1 MKMFTKKV
9 LLLLFLFICQ
19 KNKAQN
25 NLISLV
31 ILGIAQDGGSP
42 QIGCDKSCCKS
53 LWKNNH
59 FENVTSIGLVDNI
72 ENRFFL
78 IDASPDIPKQYWML
92 KSLTSRPSL
101 GGILLTHAHT
111 GHYSGLL
118 YLGKESLGARNVN
131 VYSMPK
137 MTLFLK
143 NNGPWSQLV
152 QEKNIKINM
161 LKNDS
166 IQSLGENLSIKPIL
180 VPHRDEFSETVGYLI
195 KGRFKSALFLPDIDK
210 WEKWDKKIEDFIRNV
225 DYAFIDGT
233 FYDGNE
239 IPHRNMNE
247 IPHPFVVETLERFK
261 ILKKKDKKK
270 VYFIHL
276 NHTNP
281 LLKQSNK
288 ITKEIIKR
296 GYNIARTGMKF
307 DL

>member
-1 MKMFTKKV
+1 MFAKKV
-9 LLLLFLFICQ
+9 LLIFFLFTWHKIQ
-19 KNKAQN
+19 SQN
-25 NLISLV
+25 NSSSLI

-42 QIGCDKSCCKS
+42 QIGCDKSCCKI
-53 LWKNNH
+53 LWEKKI
-59 FENVTSIGLVDNI
+59 FESVTSIGLIDNV

-78 IDASPDIPKQYWML
+78 IDASPDITKQYQML
-92 KSLTSRPSL
+92 KSLALNASL
-101 GGILLTHAHT
+101 GGIALTHAHI

-118 YLGKESLGARNVN
+118 FFGKESLGARKIN

-137 MTLFLK
+137 MSFFLK
-143 NNGPWSQLV
+143 NNGPWSQLI
-152 QEKNIKINM
+152 QDKNIIINQ
-161 LKNDS
+161 LKNNT
-166 IQSLGENLSIKPIL
+166 IQTLSKYISIKPII

-195 KGRFKSALFLPDIDK
+195 KGDLKSALFLPDIDK
-210 WEKWDKKIEDFIRNV
+210 WEKWDKKIEDFIKNV

-233 FYDGNE
+233 FYTGKE
-239 IPHRNMNE
+239 IPQRNMNE
-247 IPHPFVVETLERFK
+247 IPHPFVIETLERLK
-261 ILKKKDKKK
+261 NLKKKHKKK

-281 LLKQSNK
+281 LLKPNNE

>member
-1 MKMFTKKV
+1 MFAKKA
-9 LLLLFLFICQ
+9 LLIFFLFTSYKIQ
-19 KNKAQN
+19 SQN
-25 NLISLV
+25 NLSSLI

-42 QIGCDKSCCKS
+42 QIGCDKSCCKI
-53 LWKNNH
+53 LWEKKI
-59 FENVTSIGLVDNI
+59 FESVTSVGLIDNI

-78 IDASPDIPKQYWML
+78 IDASPDITKQYQMI
-92 KSLTSRPSL
+92 KSLASRASL
-101 GGILLTHAHT
+101 GGIALTHAHI

-118 YLGKESLGARNVN
+118 FFGKESLGARKIN

-137 MTLFLK
+137 MSFFLK
-143 NNGPWSQLV
+143 NNGPWSQLI
-152 QEKNIKINM
+152 QEKNIIINE

-166 IQSLGENLSIKPIL
+166 IQTLSKYISIKPIL

-195 KGRFKSALFLPDIDK
+195 KGDAKSALFLPDIDK
-210 WEKWDKKIEDFIRNV
+210 WEKWDKKIEDLVRNV

-233 FYDGNE
+233 FYNDKE

-247 IPHPFVVETLERFK
+247 IPHPFVVETLERLK
-261 ILKKKDKKK
+261 NLKKKHKKK

-281 LLKQSNK
+281 LLKPNNI

>member
-1 MKMFTKKV
+1 MFAKKV
-9 LLLLFLFICQ
+9 LFIFFLFTWHKIQ
-19 KNKAQN
+19 SQN
-25 NLISLV
+25 SSSTLV

-42 QIGCDKSCCKS
+42 QIGCDKSCCKI
-53 LWKNNH
+53 LWEKKI
-59 FENVTSIGLVDNI
+59 FESVTSVGLIDNV

-78 IDASPDIPKQYWML
+78 IDASPDITKQYQML
-92 KSLTSRPSL
+92 KSLSLNGSL
-101 GGILLTHAHT
+101 GGIVLTHAHI

-118 YLGKESLGARNVN
+118 FFGKESLGARKIN

-137 MTLFLK
+137 MSFFLK
-143 NNGPWSQLV
+143 NNGPWSQLI
-152 QEKNIKINM
+152 QEKNIIINQ
-161 LKNDS
+161 LKNNS
-166 IQSLGENLSIKPIL
+166 IQTLSKYISIKPIL

-195 KGRFKSALFLPDIDK
+195 KGDLKSALFLPDIDK
-210 WEKWDKKIEDFIRNV
+210 WEKWDKKIEDFIKNV

-233 FYDGNE
+233 FYNGKE
-239 IPHRNMNE
+239 IPQRNMNE
-247 IPHPFVVETLERFK
+247 IPHPFVIETLERLK
-261 ILKKKDKKK
+261 NLKKKHKKK

-281 LLKQSNK
+281 LLKPNSE

>member
-1 MKMFTKKV
+1 MFAKKA
-9 LLLLFLFICQ
+9 LLIFFLFTSYKIQ
-19 KNKAQN
+19 SQN
-25 NLISLV
+25 NLSSLI

-42 QIGCDKSCCKS
+42 QIGCDKSCCKI
-53 LWKNNH
+53 LWEKKI
-59 FENVTSIGLVDNI
+59 FESVTSVGLIDNI

-78 IDASPDIPKQYWML
+78 IDASPDITKQYQMI
-92 KSLTSRPSL
+92 KSLASRASL
-101 GGILLTHAHT
+101 GGIALTHAHI

-118 YLGKESLGARNVN
+118 FFGKESLGARKIN

-137 MTLFLK
+137 MSFFLE
-143 NNGPWSQLV
+143 NNGPWSQLI
-152 QEKNIKINM
+152 QEKNIIINE

-166 IQSLGENLSIKPIL
+166 IQNLSKYISIKPIL

-195 KGRFKSALFLPDIDK
+195 KGEVKSALFLPDIDK
-210 WEKWDKKIEDFIRNV
+210 WEKWNKKIEDFIKNV

-233 FYDGNE
+233 FYNDKELPN
-239 IPHRNMNE
+239 RNMNE
-247 IPHPFVVETLERFK
+247 IPHPFVVETLDKFK
-261 ILKKKDKKK
+261 NLKKRDKKK

-281 LLKQSNK
+281 LLKPNNK
-288 ITKEIIKR
+288 ITKQIIKK

>member
-1 MKMFTKKV
+1 MFAKKA
-9 LLLLFLFICQ
+9 LLIFFLFTCYRIQ
-19 KNKAQN
+19 SQN
-25 NLISLV
+25 NISSLV

-42 QIGCDKSCCKS
+42 QIGCDKSCCKT
-53 LWKNNH
+53 LWEKNL
-59 FENVTSIGLVDNI
+59 FESVTSVGLIDNI

-78 IDASPDIPKQYWML
+78 IDASPDITKQYQMI
-92 KSLTSRPSL
+92 KSFASRASL
-101 GGILLTHAHT
+101 GGIALTHAHI

-118 YLGKESLGARNVN
+118 FFGKESLGARKIN

-137 MTLFLK
+137 MSFFLE
-143 NNGPWSQLV
+143 NNGPWSQLIK
-152 QEKNIKINM
+152 EKNIIINE

-166 IQSLGENLSIKPIL
+166 IQTLSKYISIKPIL

-195 KGRFKSALFLPDIDK
+195 KGDAKSALFLPDIDK
-210 WEKWDKKIEDFIRNV
+210 WEKWDKKIEDLVRNV

-233 FYDGNE
+233 FYNDKE

-247 IPHPFVVETLERFK
+247 IPHPFVVETLERLK
-261 ILKKKDKKK
+261 NLKKKHKKK

-281 LLKQSNK
+281 LLKPNNI

>member
-1 MKMFTKKV
+1 MFAKKV
-9 LLLLFLFICQ
+9 LFIFFLFTWHKIQ
-19 KNKAQN
+19 SQN
-25 NLISLV
+25 SSSTLV

-42 QIGCDKSCCKS
+42 QIGCDKSCCKI
-53 LWKNNH
+53 LWEKKI
-59 FENVTSIGLVDNI
+59 FESVTSVGLIDNV

-78 IDASPDIPKQYWML
+78 IDASPDITKQYQML
-92 KSLTSRPSL
+92 KSLSLNGSL
-101 GGILLTHAHT
+101 GGIVLTHAHI

-118 YLGKESLGARNVN
+118 FFGKESLGARKIN

-137 MTLFLK
+137 MSFFLK
-143 NNGPWSQLV
+143 NNGPWSQLI
-152 QEKNIKINM
+152 QDKNIIINQ
-161 LKNDS
+161 LKNNT
-166 IQSLGENLSIKPIL
+166 IQTLSKYISIKPII

-195 KGRFKSALFLPDIDK
+195 KGDLKSALFLPDIDK
-210 WEKWDKKIEDFIRNV
+210 WEKWDKKIEDFIKNV

-233 FYDGNE
+233 FYNGKE

-247 IPHPFVVETLERFK
+247 IPHPFVIETLERLK
-261 ILKKKDKKK
+261 NLKKKHKKK

-281 LLKQSNK
+281 LLKPNNE

>member
-1 MKMFTKKV
+1 MFSKKV
-9 LLLLFLFICQ
+9 LLIFFLFACYKIQ
-19 KNKAQN
+19 AQN
-25 NLISLV
+25 DSSSLV

-42 QIGCDKSCCKS
+42 QIGCDKSCCKT
-53 LWKNNH
+53 LW
-59 FENVTSIGLVDNI
+59 ENKISEKVTSIALIDNI
-72 ENRFFL
+72 ENRFFF
-78 IDASPDIPKQYWML
+78 IDASPDITKQYQML
-92 KSLTSRPSL
+92 KSFSLNGSL
-101 GGILLTHAHT
+101 GGIVLTHAHI

-118 YLGKESLGARNVN
+118 FFGKESLGARKIN

-137 MTLFLK
+137 MSFFLK
-143 NNGPWSQLV
+143 NNGPWSQLI
-152 QEKNIKINM
+152 QDKNIIINQ
-161 LKNDS
+161 LKNNT
-166 IQSLGENLSIKPIL
+166 IQTLSKYISIKPII

-195 KGRFKSALFLPDIDK
+195 KGDLKSALFLPDIDK
-210 WEKWDKKIEDFIRNV
+210 WEKWDKKIEDFIKNV

-233 FYDGNE
+233 FYNGKE

-247 IPHPFVVETLERFK
+247 IPHPFVIETLERLK
-261 ILKKKDKKK
+261 NLKKKHKKK

-281 LLKQSNK
+281 LLKPNNE

>member
-1 MKMFTKKV
+1 MFAKKV
-9 LLLLFLFICQ
+9 LFIFFLFTWHKIQ
-19 KNKAQN
+19 SQN
-25 NLISLV
+25 NSSSLV

-42 QIGCDKSCCKS
+42 QIGCDKSCCKI
-53 LWKNNH
+53 LWEKKI
-59 FENVTSIGLVDNI
+59 FESVTSVGLIDNV

-78 IDASPDIPKQYWML
+78 IDASPDITKQYQML
-92 KSLTSRPSL
+92 KSLSLNGSL
-101 GGILLTHAHT
+101 GGIVLTHAHI

-118 YLGKESLGARNVN
+118 FFGKESLGARKIN

-137 MTLFLK
+137 MSFFLK
-143 NNGPWSQLV
+143 NNGPWSQLI
-152 QEKNIKINM
+152 QDKNIIINQ
-161 LKNDS
+161 LKNNT
-166 IQSLGENLSIKPIL
+166 IQTLSKYISIKPII

-195 KGRFKSALFLPDIDK
+195 KGVLKSALFLPDIDK
-210 WEKWDKKIEDFIRNV
+210 WEKWDKKIEDFIKNV

-233 FYDGNE
+233 FYNGKE
-239 IPHRNMNE
+239 IPHRNINE
-247 IPHPFVVETLERFK
+247 IPHPFVIETLERLK
-261 ILKKKDKKK
+261 NLKKKHKKK

-281 LLKQSNK
+281 MLKPNNE

>member
-1 MKMFTKKV
+1 MFAKKV
-9 LLLLFLFICQ
+9 LFIFFLFTWHKIQ
-19 KNKAQN
+19 SQN
-25 NLISLV
+25 SSSTLV

-42 QIGCDKSCCKS
+42 QIGCDKSCCKI
-53 LWKNNH
+53 LWEKKI
-59 FENVTSIGLVDNI
+59 FESVTSVGLIDNV

-78 IDASPDIPKQYWML
+78 IDASPDITKQYQML
-92 KSLTSRPSL
+92 KSLSLNGSL
-101 GGILLTHAHT
+101 GGIALTHAHI

-118 YLGKESLGARNVN
+118 FFGKESLGARKIN

-137 MTLFLK
+137 MSFFLK
-143 NNGPWSQLV
+143 NNGPWSQLI
-152 QEKNIKINM
+152 QDKNIIINQ
-161 LKNDS
+161 LKNNT
-166 IQSLGENLSIKPIL
+166 IQTLNKYISIKPII

-195 KGRFKSALFLPDIDK
+195 KGDLKSALFLPDIDK
-210 WEKWDKKIEDFIRNV
+210 WEKWDKKIEDFIKNV

-233 FYDGNE
+233 FYNGKE

-247 IPHPFVVETLERFK
+247 IPHPFVIETLERLK
-261 ILKKKDKKK
+261 NLKKKHKKK

-281 LLKQSNK
+281 LLKPNNE

>member
-1 MKMFTKKV
+1 
-9 LLLLFLFICQ
+9 
-19 KNKAQN
+19 
-25 NLISLV
+25 
-31 ILGIAQDGGSP
+31 
-42 QIGCDKSCCKS
+42 
-53 LWKNNH
+53 
-59 FENVTSIGLVDNI
+59 
-72 ENRFFL
+72 
-78 IDASPDIPKQYWML
+78 ML
-92 KSLTSRPSL
+92 KSLTSKPSL

-118 YLGKESLGARNVN
+118 YLGKESLGAKNID

-137 MTLFLK
+137 MTFFLK
-143 NNGPWSQLV
+143 NNGPWSQLIN
-152 QEKNIKINM
+152 EKNIKINR

-180 VPHRDEFSETVGYLI
+180 VPHRDEFSETVGFLI
-195 KGRFKSALFLPDIDK
+195 KGRLKSALFLPDIDK

-233 FYDGNE
+233 FYDGDE
-239 IPHRNMNE
+239 IPHRNINE
-247 IPHPFVVETLERFK
+247 IPHPFVVETIERFK
-261 ILKKKDKKK
+261 NLNKKDKKK

-281 LLKQSNK
+281 LLKISHK

>member
-1 MKMFTKKV
+1 MFAKKV
-9 LLLLFLFICQ
+9 LFIFFLFTWHKIQ
-19 KNKAQN
+19 SQN
-25 NLISLV
+25 SSSTLV

-42 QIGCDKSCCKS
+42 QIGCDKSCCKI
-53 LWKNNH
+53 LWEKKI
-59 FENVTSIGLVDNI
+59 FESVTSVGLIDNV

-78 IDASPDIPKQYWML
+78 IDTSPDITKQYQML
-92 KSLTSRPSL
+92 KSLSLNGSL
-101 GGILLTHAHT
+101 GGIVLTHAHI

-118 YLGKESLGARNVN
+118 FFGKESLGARKIN

-137 MTLFLK
+137 MSFFLK
-143 NNGPWSQLV
+143 NNGPWSQLI
-152 QEKNIKINM
+152 QDKNIIINQ
-161 LKNDS
+161 LKNNT
-166 IQSLGENLSIKPIL
+166 IQTLNKYISIKPII

-195 KGRFKSALFLPDIDK
+195 KGDLKSALFLPDIDK
-210 WEKWDKKIEDFIRNV
+210 WEKWDKKIEDFIKNV

-233 FYDGNE
+233 FYNGKE

-247 IPHPFVVETLERFK
+247 IPHPFVIETLERLK
-261 ILKKKDKKK
+261 NLKKKHKKK

-281 LLKQSNK
+281 LLKPNNE

>member
-1 MKMFTKKV
+1 MFAKKV
-9 LLLLFLFICQ
+9 LFIFFLFTWHKIQ
-19 KNKAQN
+19 SQN
-25 NLISLV
+25 SSSTLV

-42 QIGCDKSCCKS
+42 QIGCDKSCCKI
-53 LWKNNH
+53 LWEKKI
-59 FENVTSIGLVDNI
+59 FESVTSVGLIDNV

-78 IDASPDIPKQYWML
+78 IDTSPDITKQYQML
-92 KSLTSRPSL
+92 KSLSLNGSL
-101 GGILLTHAHT
+101 GGIALTHAHI

-118 YLGKESLGARNVN
+118 FFGKESLGARKIN

-137 MTLFLK
+137 MSFFLK
-143 NNGPWSQLV
+143 NNGPWSQLI
-152 QEKNIKINM
+152 QDKNIIINQ
-161 LKNDS
+161 LKNNT
-166 IQSLGENLSIKPIL
+166 IQTLSKYISIKPII

-195 KGRFKSALFLPDIDK
+195 KGDLKSALFLPDIDK
-210 WEKWDKKIEDFIRNV
+210 WEKWDKKIEDFIKNV

-233 FYDGNE
+233 FYNGKE

-247 IPHPFVVETLERFK
+247 IPHPFVIETLERLK
-261 ILKKKDKKK
+261 NLKKKHKKK

-281 LLKQSNK
+281 LLKPNNE

>member
-1 MKMFTKKV
+1 MFAKKV
-9 LLLLFLFICQ
+9 LLIFLLFICYKIQ
-19 KNKAQN
+19 AQN
-25 NLISLV
+25 NSSSLV

-42 QIGCDKSCCKS
+42 QIGCDKSCCKT
-53 LWKNNH
+53 LWDKNL
-59 FENVTSIGLVDNI
+59 FESVTSVGLIDNI

-78 IDASPDIPKQYWML
+78 IDASPDITKQYQML
-92 KSLTSRPSL
+92 NSLASNGTL
-101 GGILLTHAHT
+101 GGIALTHAHI

-118 YLGKESLGARNVN
+118 FLGKESLGAKKIN

-137 MTLFLK
+137 MSFFLK
-143 NNGPWSQLV
+143 NNGPWSQLI
-152 QEKNIKINM
+152 QEKNIIINE

-166 IQSLGENLSIKPIL
+166 IQNLSKYISIKPIL

-195 KGRFKSALFLPDIDK
+195 KGEVKSALFLPDIDK
-210 WEKWDKKIEDFIRNV
+210 WEKWNKKIEDFIRNV

-233 FYDGNE
+233 FYNGKE

-261 ILKKKDKKK
+261 NLKKKDKKK

-281 LLKQSNK
+281 LLKPNNK

-307 DL
+307 NL

>member
-9 LLLLFLFICQ
+9 LLLLFLFLCQ
-19 KNKAQN
+19 KNQAQN

-42 QIGCDKSCCKS
+42 QIGCDKSCCRA

-78 IDASPDIPKQYWML
+78 IDASPDIPKQYRML

-152 QEKNIKINM
+152 NEKNIVLNNFKCF
-161 LKNDS
+161 S
-166 IQSLGENLSIKPIL
+166 YSRLSC
-180 VPHRDEFSETVGYLI
+180 ST
-195 KGRFKSALFLPDIDK
+195 
-210 WEKWDKKIEDFIRNV
+210 
-225 DYAFIDGT
+225 
-233 FYDGNE
+233 
-239 IPHRNMNE
+239 
-247 IPHPFVVETLERFK
+247 
-261 ILKKKDKKK
+261 
-270 VYFIHL
+270 
-276 NHTNP
+276 
-281 LLKQSNK
+281 SN
-288 ITKEIIKR
+288 I
-296 GYNIARTGMKF
+296 
-307 DL
+307 

>member
-1 MKMFTKKV
+1 MFAKKV
-9 LLLLFLFICQ
+9 LFIFFLFTCHKIQ
-19 KNKAQN
+19 SQN
-25 NLISLV
+25 SSSTLV

-42 QIGCDKSCCKS
+42 QIGCDKSCCKI
-53 LWKNNH
+53 LWEKKI
-59 FENVTSIGLVDNI
+59 FESVTSVGLIDNV

-78 IDASPDIPKQYWML
+78 IDASPDITKQYQML
-92 KSLTSRPSL
+92 KSLSLNGSL
-101 GGILLTHAHT
+101 GGIVLTHAHI

-118 YLGKESLGARNVN
+118 FFGKESLGARKIN

-137 MTLFLK
+137 MSFFLK
-143 NNGPWSQLV
+143 NNGPWSQLI
-152 QEKNIKINM
+152 QDKNIIINQ
-161 LKNDS
+161 LKNNT
-166 IQSLGENLSIKPIL
+166 IQTLSKYISIKPII

-195 KGRFKSALFLPDIDK
+195 KGDLKSALFLPDIDK
-210 WEKWDKKIEDFIRNV
+210 WEKWDKKIEDFIKNV

-233 FYDGNE
+233 FYNGKE

-247 IPHPFVVETLERFK
+247 IPHPFVIETLERLK
-261 ILKKKDKKK
+261 NLKKKHKKK

-281 LLKQSNK
+281 LLKPNNE

>member
-1 MKMFTKKV
+1 MFAKKV
-9 LLLLFLFICQ
+9 LFIFFLFTWHKIQ
-19 KNKAQN
+19 SQN
-25 NLISLV
+25 NSSSLV

-42 QIGCDKSCCKS
+42 QIGCDKSCCKI
-53 LWKNNH
+53 LWEKKI
-59 FENVTSIGLVDNI
+59 FESVTSVGLIDNV

-78 IDASPDIPKQYWML
+78 IDASPDITKQYQML
-92 KSLTSRPSL
+92 KSLSLNGSL
-101 GGILLTHAHT
+101 GGIVLTHAHI

-118 YLGKESLGARNVN
+118 FFGKESLGARKIN

-137 MTLFLK
+137 MSFFLK
-143 NNGPWSQLV
+143 NNGPWSQLI
-152 QEKNIKINM
+152 QDKNIIINQ
-161 LKNDS
+161 LKNNT
-166 IQSLGENLSIKPIL
+166 IQTLSKYISIKPII

-195 KGRFKSALFLPDIDK
+195 KGDLKSALFLPDIDK
-210 WEKWDKKIEDFIRNV
+210 WEKWDKKIEDFIKNV

-233 FYDGNE
+233 FYNGKE
-239 IPHRNMNE
+239 IPHRNINE
-247 IPHPFVVETLERFK
+247 IPHPFVIETLERLK
-261 ILKKKDKKK
+261 NLKKKHKKK

-281 LLKQSNK
+281 MLKPNNE

>member
-1 MKMFTKKV
+1 MFAKKV
-9 LLLLFLFICQ
+9 LLIFFLFTWHKIQ
-19 KNKAQN
+19 SQN
-25 NLISLV
+25 NSSSLI

-42 QIGCDKSCCKS
+42 QIGCDKSCCKI
-53 LWKNNH
+53 LWEKKI
-59 FENVTSIGLVDNI
+59 FESVTSIGLIDNV

-78 IDASPDIPKQYWML
+78 IDASPDITKQYQML
-92 KSLTSRPSL
+92 KSLALNASL
-101 GGILLTHAHT
+101 GGIALTHAHI

-118 YLGKESLGARNVN
+118 FFGKESLGARKIN

-137 MTLFLK
+137 MSFFLK
-143 NNGPWSQLV
+143 NNGPWSQLI
-152 QEKNIKINM
+152 QDKNIIINQ
-161 LKNDS
+161 LKNNT
-166 IQSLGENLSIKPIL
+166 IQTLSKYISIKPII

-195 KGRFKSALFLPDIDK
+195 KGDLKSALFLPDIDK
-210 WEKWDKKIEDFIRNV
+210 WEKWDKKIEDFIKNV

-233 FYDGNE
+233 FYNGKE
-239 IPHRNMNE
+239 IPQRNMNE
-247 IPHPFVVETLERFK
+247 IPHPFVIETLERLK
-261 ILKKKDKKK
+261 NLKKKHKKK

-281 LLKQSNK
+281 LLKPNNE

>member
-1 MKMFTKKV
+1 MFAKKV
-9 LLLLFLFICQ
+9 LFIFFLFTWHKIQ
-19 KNKAQN
+19 SQN
-25 NLISLV
+25 SSSTLV

-42 QIGCDKSCCKS
+42 QIGCDKSCCKI
-53 LWKNNH
+53 LWEKKI
-59 FENVTSIGLVDNI
+59 FESVTSVGLIDNV

-78 IDASPDIPKQYWML
+78 IDASPDITKQYQML
-92 KSLTSRPSL
+92 KSFSLNGSL
-101 GGILLTHAHT
+101 GGIVLTHAHI

-118 YLGKESLGARNVN
+118 FFGKESLGARKIN

-137 MTLFLK
+137 MSFFLK
-143 NNGPWSQLV
+143 NNGPWSQLI
-152 QEKNIKINM
+152 QDKNIIINQ
-161 LKNDS
+161 LKNNT
-166 IQSLGENLSIKPIL
+166 IQTLSKYISIKPII

-195 KGRFKSALFLPDIDK
+195 KGDLKSALFLPDIDK
-210 WEKWDKKIEDFIRNV
+210 WEKWDKKIEDFIKNV

-233 FYDGNE
+233 FYNGKE

-247 IPHPFVVETLERFK
+247 IPHPFVIETLERLK
-261 ILKKKDKKK
+261 NLKKKHKKK

-281 LLKQSNK
+281 LLKPNNE

>member
-1 MKMFTKKV
+1 MFAKKV
-9 LLLLFLFICQ
+9 LFIFFLFTWHKIQ
-19 KNKAQN
+19 SQN
-25 NLISLV
+25 NSSSLV

-42 QIGCDKSCCKS
+42 QIGCDKSCCKI
-53 LWKNNH
+53 LWEKKI
-59 FENVTSIGLVDNI
+59 FESVTSVGLIDNV

-78 IDASPDIPKQYWML
+78 IDASPDITKQYQML
-92 KSLTSRPSL
+92 KSLSLNGSL
-101 GGILLTHAHT
+101 GGIVLTHAHI

-118 YLGKESLGARNVN
+118 FFGKESLGARKIN

-137 MTLFLK
+137 MSFFLK
-143 NNGPWSQLV
+143 NNGPWSQLI
-152 QEKNIKINM
+152 QDKNIIINQ
-161 LKNDS
+161 LKNNT
-166 IQSLGENLSIKPIL
+166 IQTLSKYISIKPII

-195 KGRFKSALFLPDIDK
+195 KGVLKSALFLPDIDK
-210 WEKWDKKIEDFIRNV
+210 WEKWDKKIEDFIKNV

-233 FYDGNE
+233 FYNGKE

-247 IPHPFVVETLERFK
+247 IPHPFVIETLERLK
-261 ILKKKDKKK
+261 HLKKKHKKK

-281 LLKQSNK
+281 LLKPNNE

>member
-1 MKMFTKKV
+1 MFAKKV
-9 LLLLFLFICQ
+9 LFIFFLFTWHKIQ
-19 KNKAQN
+19 SQN
-25 NLISLV
+25 SSSTLV

-42 QIGCDKSCCKS
+42 QIGCDKSCCKI
-53 LWKNNH
+53 LWEKKI
-59 FENVTSIGLVDNI
+59 FESVTSIGLIDNV

-78 IDASPDIPKQYWML
+78 IDASPDITKQYQML
-92 KSLTSRPSL
+92 KSLALNASL
-101 GGILLTHAHT
+101 GGIALTHAHI

-118 YLGKESLGARNVN
+118 FFGKESLGARKIN

-137 MTLFLK
+137 MSFFLK
-143 NNGPWSQLV
+143 NNGPWSQLI
-152 QEKNIKINM
+152 QEKNIIINQ
-161 LKNDS
+161 LKNNS
-166 IQSLGENLSIKPIL
+166 IQTLSKYISIKPIL

-195 KGRFKSALFLPDIDK
+195 KGDLKSALFLPDIDK
-210 WEKWDKKIEDFIRNV
+210 WEKWDKKIEDFIKSV

-233 FYDGNE
+233 FYNGKE

-247 IPHPFVVETLERFK
+247 IPHPFVIETLERLK
-261 ILKKKDKKK
+261 NLKKKHKKK

-281 LLKQSNK
+281 LLKPNNE